1 MRGVTLDSGALIA
14 FERADRRMLALVAR
28 AKERHDPLA
37 IPAGVIGQVWREGR
51 KQVRLARLLASDIVQ
66 IEALDDRRA
75 RASGQLCG
83 VARTRDVIDASVVL
97 CARQRQQAVVT
108 SDPEDLVRLD
118 ATLRVVRI

>member
-37 IPAGVIGQVWREGR
+37 IPAGVIGQVWR
-51 KQVRLARLLASDIVQ
+51 
-66 IEALDDRRA
+66 DDRRA

>member
-1 MRGVTLDSGALIA
+1 
-14 FERADRRMLALVAR
+14 MLALVAR